1 MKMIQDFNF
10 KGKKVIVRVD
20 FNVPLD
26 KKTFVVTDDTRIR
39 GALTT
44 INKIL
49 SDGGCLILMSHLG
62 RPEGRMEKYSLK
74 PVLPVLEKHLGKK
87 VLFAD
92 DCLGESAVTMAAA
105 LKPGEI
111 LLLENVRFYPEE
123 EGKPILPE
131 GVSDDVKKAA
141 KAEMKIKQK
150 EMAKKLAGY
159 AEVYVNDAFGTAHRA
174 HATTAV
180 MADYFE
186 TEKKMFGYLINSEL
200 AAMDKVLKDPQRP
213 FTAIMGGA
221 KVSDKIMLI
230 ENLINRVDNIIIG
243 GGMTYTFIKA
253 QGGKIGKS
261 LCEEDKLE
269 LALQLLEKAKQK
281 GVKIYLPVDSLNADK
296 FENDANTKVSAVGE
310 VEDGWLGLDI
320 AEKTI
325 AQFSTVIENSK
336 TILWN
341 GPMGVFEMEKF
352 SKGTTAVAKAIAAS
366 TAKGAYSLIG
376 GGDSVAA
383 INKNGLADRG
393 SYVSTGGGAMLEYME
408 GKKLPGITA
417 IRGE

>member
-10 KGKKVIVRVD
+10 KGIKAIVRVD

-39 GALTT
+39 GALPT
-44 INKIL
+44 IKKIIG
-49 SDGGCLILMSHLG
+49 DGGSCILMSHLG

-74 PVLPVLEKHLGKK
+74 PVLPVLEKLLGKK

-92 DCLGESAVTMAAA
+92 DCLGESAKNMAAA

-111 LLLENVRFYPEE
+111 LMLENVRFYPEE

-131 GVSDDVKKAA
+131 TATDEEKKTA
-141 KAEMKIKQK
+141 KAELKAKQK
-150 EMAKKLAGY
+150 EMAKTLATY
-159 AEVYVNDAFGTAHRA
+159 ADVYVNDAFGTAHRA

-180 MADYFE
+180 VADYFP
-186 TEKKMFGYLINSEL
+186 KDKIMFGFLINSEL
-200 AAMDKVLKDPQRP
+200 AAMDKVLHNAQKP

-230 ENLINRVDNIIIG
+230 ENLLNRVDNLIIG

-261 LCEEDKLE
+261 LCEEDKLDLALKILE
-269 LALQLLEKAKQK
+269 LAKEKK
-281 GVKIYLPVDSLNADK
+281 VNLYLPVDSLNADK
-296 FENDANTKVSAVGE
+296 FENEANTNVTAVDA
-310 VEDGWLGLDI
+310 VPDGWLGLDI
-320 AEKTI
+320 ADKTI
-325 AQFSTVIENSK
+325 KEFTGVIEKSK

-352 SKGTTAVAKAIAAS
+352 SKGTTAIAKAIAAA
-366 TAKGAYSLIG
+366 TAKGAFTLIG

-383 INKNGLADRG
+383 INKNGLADKV

-408 GKKLPGITA
+408 GKKLPGIVS